1 LKCCFVQTWMCFT
14 IALLLLYYA
23 LLLQGHIEM
32 LLRANSDVAQRGMV
46 PGVYVCV
53 WLGGFERVLVG
64 RWVFGSV
71 SVCQCVCLCCLIVC
85 GVRASAACV
94 CARAR
99 VMAGCGRWLMSRVA
113 R

>member
-1 LKCCFVQTWMCFT
+1 MLYYCFT
-14 IALLLLYYA
+14 TA

-32 LLRANSDVAQRGMV
+32 LLRANSDVAPRGML

-71 SVCQCVCLCCLIVC
+71 SVCVSVLSVC

-94 CARAR
+94 CARA
-99 VMAGCGRWLMSRVA
+99 CLQ
-113 R
+113 